1 MNIPTARNIISR
13 YKRKT
18 LMGLQDAGQI
28 GENEYVPP
36 ARVEEILCESIGISL
51 SDLRAITLSASP
63 LHTSKA
69 TVKQEAARAILD
81 AAKQFFSASELA
93 GMYVQKQNFQ
103 EVDTTLHATMG
114 GCIEES
120 DKIRSE
126 IDRIWETYLD
136 YWQEKEDGE

>member
-13 YKRKT
+13 YKRKM
-18 LMGLQDAGQI
+18 LLGLQDAGKI

-36 ARVEEILCESIGISL
+36 ARVDEILCESIGISL

-69 TVKQEAARAILD
+69 TVKASAARAILD
-81 AAKQFFSASELA
+81 AARQFFSASELA
-93 GMYVQKQNFQ
+93 GMYVQKQNLH

-120 DKIRSE
+120 DKIKDE
-126 IDRIWETYLD
+126 VDRIWSKYNEF
-136 YWQEKEDGE
+136 WQEEEQ